1 MSGKPLDKYTDTTT
15 PVSTS
20 VQGCGMVEVK
30 HEVYYPDDLGQ
41 RIPAANV
48 PYRLQIPHGGN
59 IFGTTDANGVLRFEG
74 TGEGTF
80 HCEYEPTL
88 HIEKD
93 QILNEIRT
101 ALDELLK
108 VERDETAKII
118 KQLDEQPWY
127 ADAADYGMAAVRGV
141 WNGIVGIVEFVG
153 TVLWGA
159 AKGLYHASKYL
170 NPLTAPET
178 FKQDMA
184 ALKETYQEL
193 KEFKDED
200 LETYLMLANDEETW
214 KLFTKFAEDYVDA
227 QHSLEWTEGGGE
239 TVFAII
245 LIVVTAGAGAA
256 GAAGSAG
263 SRLAQLGQKLSG
275 PIKRLTDVL
284 KRARAK
290 KKVKDKTNQRVE
302 SEAEIKDN
310 KTTYEGKTTKK
321 TPIFTNKARMD
332 PDYIGEETGAVWG
345 TKVKYL
351 DEVERQEYKLH
362 IKDGKLYDA
371 KGKLFDTTK
380 SSTFGGNGKGKAIFV
395 MDEYGSIY
403 ASKVHKTGKFHHS
416 SFLSGQPVAS
426 AGELVVKNGTPKAV
440 TRRSGHYEPTAEQLD
455 QFIEQLGKNKVNLN
469 NIDIGAGF

>member
-20 VQGCGMVEVK
+20 IQGCGMVEVK

-59 IFGTTDANGVLRFEG
+59 IFGTTDANGVLSFEG

-80 HCEYEPTL
+80 FCEYEPTL

-141 WNGIVGIVEFVG
+141 WKGLVGIVEFVG

-159 AKGLYHASKYL
+159 AKGLYHASKDL

-214 KLFTKFAEDYVDA
+214 KVFTKFAEDYVDA

-245 LIVVTAGAGAA
+245 LIIVTAGAGAA

-302 SEAEIKDN
+302 STQNIRHNKPLSPEINQKYD
-310 KTTYEGKTTKK
+310 KIADSSFPAGSAGAGKVWSK
-321 TPIFTNKARMD
+321 KARLKTANL
-332 PDYIGEETGAVWG
+332 PT
-345 TKVKYL
+345 
-351 DEVERQEYKLH
+351 
-362 IKDGKLYDA
+362 
-371 KGKLFDTTK
+371 
-380 SSTFGGNGKGKAIFV
+380 
-395 MDEYGSIY
+395 
-403 ASKVHKTGKFHHS
+403 TGKIRYIPPKGYKPTQPLPRGPQNG
-416 SFLSGQPVAS
+416 FLDKFGNEWVRGESRTKGQAFEWDVQLSNTGREKIGWLTRDGSHANIS
-426 AGELVVKNGTPKAV
+426 LDGRV
-440 TRRSGHYEPTAEQLD
+440 TH
-455 QFIEQLGKNKVNLN
+455 K
-469 NIDIGAGF
+469 